1 MLGIAKYPDAFYLH
15 KNLGQAYY
23 NTAKFDLALNQ
34 YDRTIMLKPDYSDAY
49 FFRGMTKMNLTKYE
63 AAISDFNNSIRL
75 DVQNGQAY
83 YFRGLMYSKLSKNIE
98 AKVDYNKSLELGY
111 KGVPY
116 NE

>member
-1 MLGIAKYPDAFYLH
+1 
-15 KNLGQAYY
+15 
-23 NTAKFDLALNQ
+23 
-34 YDRTIMLKPDYSDAY
+34 
-49 FFRGMTKMNLTKYE
+49 MNLTKYE